1 MPASLT
7 PPSPTLFS
15 SQLHLLLPPL
25 LLTHLSKLGKMT
37 LVTRSAIRVARRG
50 AKNARA
56 NAALFTTAAKAA
68 TALPQPRVQ
77 AAAPKVA
84 QQGK

>member
-1 MPASLT
+1 
-7 PPSPTLFS
+7 
-15 SQLHLLLPPL
+15 
-25 LLTHLSKLGKMT
+25 MT

-50 AKNARA
+50 GQLKNARA

-68 TALPQPRVQ
+68 AALPQPRVQ
-77 AAAPKVA
+77 AAAPKAA

>member
-1 MPASLT
+1 
-7 PPSPTLFS
+7 
-15 SQLHLLLPPL
+15 
-25 LLTHLSKLGKMT
+25 MT

-50 AKNARA
+50 VKNARA

-68 TALPQPRVQ
+68 SALPQPRVQ